1 MNNENVVSFM
11 IFLYVYMRVCFL
23 QIFFKGE
30 ILWSSDGT
38 VLQFYLFDQDMI
50 IM

>member
-1 MNNENVVSFM
+1 MNNGNVVSFM

-30 ILWSSDGT
+30 IL
-38 VLQFYLFDQDMI
+38 
-50 IM
+50 